1 MKPIVLHIQAFG
13 PFAGVEKI
21 DFRELGTNPLF
32 LINGPTGSG
41 KSSILDAICF
51 ALYGETTGKER
62 DPAMMR
68 SDHAPPG
75 LQTEISLE
83 FLLLDKT
90 YRIQRL
96 PSQVVSKSKG
106 EGTTTINS
114 KVQLWHLDG
123 SKEGKL
129 LSNKVKDVDN
139 KIKELIG
146 LGVEQFRQVMVL
158 PQGKFR
164 DLLMADSKVRES
176 IFSQLF
182 QTHIYKQIEDRLKTK
197 SDEIKKQINSN
208 QDTIKGVLKIVEL
221 ESVDLID
228 QESLELEPIL
238 VEATQKRDEAS
249 KNLNESK
256 LLFEKSKKTKEKFD
270 HLKSKQVELEN
281 LLLQEP
287 IISLKK
293 STLFLAQKAETV
305 RHSYENLIQA
315 EEKIKNVVQNLE
327 NCRND
332 LNTSR
337 VQEKSSG
344 VILEKAKESAN
355 SLERLNEELHSLKQ
369 QLKHNQE
376 LETIRTTYQSQV
388 KVFNEKE
395 KELDGK
401 KKQLEAFKNEI
412 DSKNNENIELSSLPE
427 SLKDKE
433 YDLKVFSDTLIE
445 REKLESLREELVT
458 FNLQEKIVQKQ
469 LESKIEEEAS
479 ARTNLLKAEKTWYLN
494 RAALLAQELKEN
506 IPCPVCGSTDHPAPA
521 ILAQDHE
528 NLTVEVLDNLRGIHS
543 GLISEVQKIQF
554 SIESNH
560 TNCNRVSKEIEGLE
574 SKLSETASIS
584 LDSLLQIQKDK
595 QTEIQL
601 LKPKIDK
608 YRENLAIIEKSG
620 ERQKNLQKE
629 MEECNSEVLVLKQT
643 LAESNAKME
652 QIFQY
657 LPEENRDIIVVQN
670 KIKVLMGSIGSLTD
684 ALKFAEEDYK
694 IKKSSLDKT
703 IAKEE
708 ELSKQTEE
716 AEKNLLEF
724 STNWEKILK
733 ESEFLQTANFKKYL
747 IGMNAQEK
755 LRSAIEEFTSL
766 RDTLMGAVNQIREEL
781 REQTIPDLKSIENHV
796 VQNNKIYLE
805 FQTQLSTKQERYNLL
820 ENVRSKVNKLQE
832 DQTKL
837 HEKYGL
843 YGTLSEV
850 ATGNSEEKISLQRF
864 VLSVLLEDVLIQASH
879 RLNLMS
885 RGRYAL
891 VRKGERNK
899 GNSASGL
906 DLEVQDE
913 YTGTTR
919 GVATL
924 SGGESFLAA
933 LSLALGLSDVV
944 QSYSGGIKLDTLFI
958 DEGFGSLDPESLD
971 LAVRTLIDLQ
981 ASGRTIGIIS
991 HVTELKEQM
1000 ALQVEVKSSKT
1011 GSTIKIHGSLN

>member
-1 MKPIVLHIQAFG
+1 MKPVVLHIKAFG
-13 PFAGVEKI
+13 PFAGEEKI

-62 DPAMMR
+62 DPAQMR
-68 SDHAPPG
+68 SDHALTR
-75 LQTEISLE
+75 LQTEITLE
-83 FLLLDKT
+83 FIILDRAYK
-90 YRIQRL
+90 IQRL
-96 PSQVVSKSKG
+96 PSQMVLKTKG
-106 EGTTTINS
+106 EGTTKINS
-114 KVQLWHLDG
+114 KAQLWYLDG
-123 SKEGKL
+123 SIEGKL
-129 LSNKVKDVDN
+129 LGNSITDVNEKVK
-139 KIKELIG
+139 ELMG

-164 DLLMADSKVRES
+164 DLLMADSKTRES

-182 QTHIYKQIEDRLKTK
+182 QTHIYKQIEEKLKAK

-208 QDTIKGVLKIVEL
+208 QDTIKGVLKIVDL

-228 QESLELEPIL
+228 QERLELEPIL
-238 VEATQKRDEAS
+238 VEATQKRDEAL
-249 KNLNESK
+249 KNLNETK
-256 LLFEKSKKTKEKFD
+256 FLFEKSKIIKENFD
-270 HLKSKQVELEN
+270 QLKSKQLELEK

-287 IISLKK
+287 IISVKK

-315 EEKIKNVVQNLE
+315 EEKIKSVTLDLKD
-327 NCRND
+327 CRNNLD
-332 LNTSR
+332 TSKI
-337 VQEKSSG
+337 QEKHSG
-344 VILEKAKESAN
+344 VNVEKAKESAN
-355 SLERLNEELHSLKQ
+355 SLDKLNEELHSLKQ
-369 QLKHNQE
+369 QLKFNQE
-376 LETIRTTYQSQV
+376 LETIRTSIQSQV
-388 KVFNEKE
+388 KDFSVKEKEFNEK
-395 KELDGK
+395 K
-401 KKQLEAFKNEI
+401 KNLEALKNEI
-412 DSKNNENIELSSLPE
+412 DSKNNENLAYSTAPE
-427 SLKDKE
+427 SLKDRE
-433 YDLKVFSDTLIE
+433 YDIKIFSDTLIE
-445 REKLESLREELVT
+445 RKKLESLREDILT
-458 FNLQEKIVQKQ
+458 LNHQEKTLQKQ
-469 LESKIEEEAS
+469 LESKMEEEAS

-506 IPCPVCGSTDHPAPA
+506 IPCPVCGSEDHPAPA
-521 ILAQDHE
+521 VMPQDHE
-528 NLTVEVLDNLRGIHS
+528 NLTVEVLDNLRGTHS
-543 GLISEVQKIQF
+543 GLTTEVQKIQF
-554 SIESNH
+554 SIESNLANV
-560 TNCNRVSKEIEGLE
+560 TRVSKEMEGLE
-574 SKLSETASIS
+574 SKLSETASLS
-584 LDSLLQIQKDK
+584 LDSLNQIQKEK
-595 QTEIQL
+595 QAEIQL
-601 LKPKIDK
+601 LKTKIVT
-608 YRENLAIIEKSG
+608 YRENLTILEKSG
-620 ERQKNLQKE
+620 EKQKNLQKE

-657 LPEENRDIIVVQN
+657 LPEQNRDITIVQN
-670 KIKVLMGSIGSLTD
+670 KIKVLMGSIGSITD

-694 IKKSSLDKT
+694 IKKSTLDKL

-716 AEKNLLEF
+716 AEKNLFEF
-724 STNWEKILK
+724 SGNWEKILK
-733 ESEFLQTANFKKYL
+733 ETEFLETANFKKYL
-747 IGMNAQEK
+747 IGMSAQEK
-755 LRSAIEEFTSL
+755 LRSAIEEYTSL
-766 RDTLMGAVNQIREEL
+766 RDTLMGAVDQIREEL
-781 REQTIPDLKSIENHV
+781 KEKTVPDLKSIEDTV
-796 VQNNKIYLE
+796 IQNNKIYLE
-805 FQTQLSTKQERYNLL
+805 FQTQLATQQERYNLL
-820 ENVRSKVNKLQE
+820 DNVRSKVSKLQE

-879 RLNLMS
+879 RLNMMS

-958 DEGFGSLDPESLD
+958 DEGFGSLDPESLE

-981 ASGRTIGIIS
+981 ATGRTIGIIS

-1011 GSTIKIHGSLN
+1011 GSTIKIHGTLN

>member
-1 MKPIVLHIQAFG
+1 MKPIVLHIKAFG
-13 PFAGVEKI
+13 PFAGEEKI

-62 DPAMMR
+62 DPAQMR
-68 SDHAPPG
+68 SDHAPPR
-75 LQTEISLE
+75 LQTEITLE
-83 FLLLDKT
+83 FILLDKV
-90 YRIQRL
+90 YKIQRL
-96 PSQVVSKSKG
+96 PSQSVFKSRG

-114 KVQLWHLDG
+114 KAQLWYLDG

-129 LSNKVKDVDN
+129 LSNKVSDINERV
-139 KIKELIG
+139 KELIG

-164 DLLMADSKVRES
+164 DLLMASSITREN

-182 QTHIYKQIEDRLKTK
+182 QTQIYKQIEEKLKIK
-197 SDEIKKQINSN
+197 SDDIKKQINSN
-208 QDTIKGVLKIVEL
+208 QDTIKGVIKTVDL

-228 QESLELEPIL
+228 QEKLELEPIL
-238 VEATQKRDEAS
+238 VEATQKREEAF

-270 HLKSKQVELEN
+270 QLKSKQVELEN

-305 RHSYENLIQA
+305 RHSYENFIQA
-315 EEKIKNVVQNLE
+315 EEKIKSVALNLKD
-327 NCRND
+327 CRNNLD
-332 LNTSR
+332 TSKI
-337 VQEKSSG
+337 QEKNSG
-344 VILEKAKESAN
+344 VNLEKAKESAN
-355 SLERLNEELHSLKQ
+355 SLEKLNEELHTLKQ
-369 QLKHNQE
+369 QLKYNQE
-376 LETIRTTYQSQV
+376 LETIRSSIQSQL
-388 KVFNEKE
+388 KVFSDKE
-395 KELDGK
+395 KELNEK
-401 KKQLEAFKNEI
+401 KKQLETLKNEI
-412 DSKNNENIELSSLPE
+412 DSKNLENIEFSTLPE
-427 SLKDKE
+427 TLKGKE
-433 YDLKVFSDTLIE
+433 YDLKIFSDTLIE
-445 REKLESLREELVT
+445 REKLESLRKELVT
-458 FNLQEKIVQKQ
+458 FNHQEKTLQKQ
-469 LESKIEEEAS
+469 LESKVEEEAS

-506 IPCPVCGSTDHPAPA
+506 IPCPVCGSTDHPTPA
-521 ILAQDHE
+521 VVPQDHE

-543 GLISEVQKIQF
+543 HLTTEVQKIQF
-554 SIESNH
+554 LIESNH
-560 TNCNRVSKEIEGLE
+560 ANYTRVSKEIESLE
-574 SKLSETASIS
+574 SKLFETASLS
-584 LDSLLQIQKDK
+584 MDSLIQIQKDK

-601 LKPKIDK
+601 LKIKIDK
-608 YRENLAIIEKSG
+608 YRENLTIIEKSG

-657 LPEENRDIIVVQN
+657 LPEQNRDITVVQN
-670 KIKVLMGSIGSLTD
+670 KIKGLMNTVGSLTD

-694 IKKSSLDKT
+694 IKKSALDKL

-724 STNWEKILK
+724 SSNWEKILK
-733 ESEFLQTANFKKYL
+733 ETEFLETANFKKYL

-766 RDTLMGAVNQIREEL
+766 RDTLLGAVNQIREEL
-781 REQTIPDLKSIENHV
+781 KDQTVPDLKSIENIV
-796 VQNNKIYLE
+796 VQNNKIFLE
-805 FQTQLSTKQERYNLL
+805 FQTQLATQQERYNLL
-820 ENVRSKVNKLQE
+820 DNVRSKVSKLQE
-832 DQTKL
+832 DQNKL

-864 VLSVLLEDVLIQASH
+864 VLSVLLEDVLIQASQ

-885 RGRYAL
+885 RGRYSL

-1011 GSTIKIHGSLN
+1011 GSTIKIHGTLN